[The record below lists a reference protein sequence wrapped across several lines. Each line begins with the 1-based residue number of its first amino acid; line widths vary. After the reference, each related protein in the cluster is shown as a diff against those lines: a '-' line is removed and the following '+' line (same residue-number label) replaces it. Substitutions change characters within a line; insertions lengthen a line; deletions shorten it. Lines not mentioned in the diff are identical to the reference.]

1 MTPFTVLPRGGL
13 SSTIRILLALGALAA
28 LGLALASL
36 AAPASAGAA
45 TPVLRAGT
53 GLKGAGPSVRV
64 RRVQLALER
73 RGFHL
78 GAAGVDGRFG
88 PATERAVRR
97 LQARRGLRVDG
108 VVGPRTRRALHL
120 SPGLTRAARPAP
132 GADRRRTT
140 PAPRPPAP
148 APAASPPATSA
159 APDAPAAPTAPPP
172 AAAPSPTPH
181 AAPAAASLSRDRS
194 ILIALVV
201 CLLALALWTA
211 PHVARAR
218 ATRRTRRTRVVP
230 SAARSGP
237 VPPAAP
243 PIAPG
248 RPVIAY
254 VDVRAAAPG
263 VAAQTIEG
271 ACAEQGWELLE
282 VVAEPGDKPAADR
295 RGLAYAVD
303 RVHRGDAEALVVL
316 ELADL
321 GRKRRERRAF
331 VKALHATDTPVVA
344 CVLGPE
350 PIAPPA

>member
-1 MTPFTVLPRGGL
+1 MFPMTPLPVLPLGGL
-13 SSTIRILLALGALAA
+13 STTIRTLLALGALAA
-28 LGLALASL
+28 LGIALGSR
-36 AAPASAGAA
+36 AAPARAGPA
-45 TPVLRAGT
+45 TPVLREGA
-53 GLKGAGPSVRV
+53 GLKAAGPSARV

-97 LQARRGLRVDG
+97 LQAQRGLRVDG

-120 SPGLTRAARPAP
+120 TPGLTRAAGPAE
-132 GADRRRTT
+132 RH
-140 PAPRPPAP
+140 RPPPTAP
-148 APAASPPATSA
+148 APHTTTQ
-159 APDAPAAPTAPPP
+159 PD
-172 AAAPSPTPH
+172 AAPSPTPI
-181 AAPAAASLSRDRS
+181 AAPASTSSSRDRS
-194 ILIALVV
+194 IVIALLV

-218 ATRRTRRTRVVP
+218 ATRRARRTHVLP
-230 SAARSGP
+230 TAARPGP

-254 VDVRAAAPG
+254 VDVGAAAPG

-271 ACAEQGWELLE
+271 ACAQHGWELLE

-321 GRKRRERRAF
+321 GRTRRERRAF
-331 VKALHATDTPVVA
+331 VKALHETDTPVVA

>member
-1 MTPFTVLPRGGL
+1 MISSPVLPRGGL
-13 SSTIRILLALGALAA
+13 STTIRTLLALGALAA

-36 AAPASAGAA
+36 AAPATAGAA
-45 TPVLRAGT
+45 TPVLRPGT

-120 SPGLTRAARPAP
+120 ASGLTRAARP
-132 GADRRRTT
+132 T
-140 PAPRPPAP
+140 PEAHRPPRAATP
-148 APAASPPATSA
+148 PTTAPAAS
-159 APDAPAAPTAPPP
+159 APPP
-172 AAAPSPTPH
+172 AEAPSPTPTT
-181 AAPAAASLSRDRS
+181 APAAEASSRDRS

-218 ATRRTRRTRVVP
+218 TTRRARRTRALLP
-230 SAARSGP
+230 AARPGP

-254 VDVRAAAPG
+254 VDVRAAEPG
-263 VAAQTIEG
+263 VSAQAIEG

-282 VVAEPGDKPAADR
+282 VVAEPGDKPAAHR
-295 RGLAYAVD
+295 RGLAYAVE

-331 VKALHATDTPVVA
+331 VRALHETDTPVVA

>member
-1 MTPFTVLPRGGL
+1 MTPFPVLPRGGL
-13 SSTIRILLALGALAA
+13 STTIRTLLALGALAA

-36 AAPASAGAA
+36 VAPASAGAA
-45 TPVLRAGT
+45 TPVLREGT
-53 GLKGAGPSVRV
+53 GLQGAGPSVRV

-120 SPGLTRAARPAP
+120 APGLTHVARPAARTERHRATPAARPPAVP
-132 GADRRRTT
+132 SAT
-140 PAPRPPAP
+140 PAQPTTRRP
-148 APAASPPATSA
+148 
-159 APDAPAAPTAPPP
+159 D
-172 AAAPSPTPH
+172 AAPSPTPD
-181 AAPAAASLSRDRS
+181 AAPAGASSSRDRS
-194 ILIALVV
+194 ILIALAV

-211 PHVARAR
+211 PHIARAR
-218 ATRRTRRTRVVP
+218 TTRRTRRTRVLP
-230 SAARSGP
+230 PAARPGP

-271 ACAEQGWELLE
+271 ACAEHGWELLE

>member
-1 MTPFTVLPRGGL
+1 MTPSPVLPRGGL
-13 SSTIRILLALGALAA
+13 SITIRTLLALGALAA
-28 LGLALASL
+28 LGLAIASL

-45 TPVLRAGT
+45 TPVLREGT
-53 GLKGAGPSVRV
+53 GLQAAGPSARV

-78 GAAGVDGRFG
+78 GPAGVDGRFG

-108 VVGPRTRRALHL
+108 IVGPRTRRALHL
-120 SPGLTRAARPAP
+120 TPGLTRAERHRA
-132 GADRRRTT
+132 T
-140 PAPRPPAP
+140 
-148 APAASPPATSA
+148 PAASR
-159 APDAPAAPTAPPP
+159 PAAQPAVPTPRTTTQPD
-172 AAAPSPTPH
+172 AAPSPTPT
-181 AAPAAASLSRDRS
+181 AAPASTSSSQDRS

-211 PHVARAR
+211 PHLARAR
-218 ATRRTRRTRVVP
+218 ATRRARRTRVLP
-230 SAARSGP
+230 TAARPGP

-271 ACAEQGWELLE
+271 ACAQHGWELLE

-303 RVHRGDAEALVVL
+303 RVHRGEAEALVVL

-331 VKALHATDTPVVA
+331 VKALHETDTPVVA